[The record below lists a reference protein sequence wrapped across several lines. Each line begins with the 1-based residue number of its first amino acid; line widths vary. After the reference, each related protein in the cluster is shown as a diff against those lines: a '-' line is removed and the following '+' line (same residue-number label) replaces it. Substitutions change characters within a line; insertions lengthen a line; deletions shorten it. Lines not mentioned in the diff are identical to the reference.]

1 MSAALLL
8 IALEYS
14 APSACPARAELWSK
28 ISQAAPDVRLVD
40 AQGAARSYAVTV
52 SQAGDGFRGELRDVS
67 WPAPRTLE
75 ARDCGELVDAL
86 ALMLALSTAPG
97 AEGAPA
103 TVAPES
109 EEPAA
114 PESGAPK
121 VATASL
127 EPPAPLPAEPP
138 PATRSIAA
146 ERPERPSP
154 VHEAPSSCALVG
166 ALVWYEATPKP
177 LQGVVFAVTHD
188 VAPSLVGRLEA
199 RLAFASAPDST
210 FLGLAPQLCGQTE
223 VSALSL
229 AACFGMVA
237 GYLPIKGVESSG
249 GQSSGWLAPLLAGR
263 VGYVLADLVRLEV
276 SAEAEHGFLSRNYHV
291 KVTSED
297 FRTPAFSALLSAA
310 AGVRF

>member
-8 IALEYS
+8 IALEYT

-40 AQGAARSYAVTV
+40 AQGASRSYRVTV
-52 SQAGDGFRGELRDVS
+52 SRAGDGFRGELRDVS

-75 ARDCGELVDAL
+75 ARDCGELVEAL
-86 ALMLALSTAPG
+86 ALMLALSTAPE
-97 AEGAPA
+97 AESVSAN
-103 TVAPES
+103 VAPEI

-114 PESGAPK
+114 PASDVPK
-121 VATASL
+121 AATASA
-127 EPPAPLPAEPP
+127 EPPAALPAVPQP
-138 PATRSIAA
+138 TTRSGPAQPR
-146 ERPERPSP
+146 ERPRS
-154 VHEAPSSCALVG
+154 VREAPSTWGLVG

-177 LQGVVFAVTHD
+177 LQGAVIAVARD

-199 RLAFASAPDST
+199 RIAFASAPDST
-210 FLGLAPQLCGQTE
+210 FLGLAPQFCGQAK
-223 VSALSL
+223 VSELSF

-237 GYLPIKGVESSG
+237 GYLPVTGVESSG
-249 GQSSGWLAPLLAGR
+249 GQSSGWLAPLLAAR

-276 SAEAEHGFLSRNYHV
+276 SAEAEHGFLSRAYHV
-291 KVTSED
+291 KVTNED
-297 FRTPAFSALLSAA
+297 FRTPEFSALLSAA

>member
-1 MSAALLL
+1 ALLL
-8 IALEYS
+8 IALEY
-14 APSACPARAELWSK
+14 AAQSACPARAELWSK

-40 AQGAARSYAVTV
+40 AQGASRRYRVTV
-52 SQAGDGFRGELRDVS
+52 SPAGDGFRGELRDAS

-103 TVAPES
+103 TGSPEI
-109 EEPAA
+109 EVPAA
-114 PESGAPK
+114 PTSGAPK
-121 VATASL
+121 AATTSP
-127 EPPAPLPAEPP
+127 EPPAALPAVRPA
-138 PATRSIAA
+138 ATRSIAA
-146 ERPERPSP
+146 ERRERQRP
-154 VHEAPSSCALVG
+154 VHEAPSSWALVG

-177 LQGVVFAVTHD
+177 LQGVVIAVAHD

-199 RLAFASAPDST
+199 RVAFASAPDST
-210 FLGLAPQLCGQTE
+210 FLGLAPQLCGQ
-223 VSALSL
+223 AKLSELTL
-229 AACFGMVA
+229 AACFGIVA
-237 GYLPIKGVESSG
+237 GYLPVGGVESSG

-276 SAEAEHGFLSRNYHV
+276 SAEAEHGFLSRAYHV
-291 KVTSED
+291 KVTNED
-297 FRTPAFSALLSAA
+297 FRTPEFSALLSAA